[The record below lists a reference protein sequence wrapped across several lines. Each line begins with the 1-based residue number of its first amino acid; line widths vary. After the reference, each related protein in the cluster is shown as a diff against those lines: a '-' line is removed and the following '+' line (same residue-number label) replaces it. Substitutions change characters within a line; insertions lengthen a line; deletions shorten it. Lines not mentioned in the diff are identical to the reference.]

1 MVIFKAGEQSRGP
14 SFLETPSHQ
23 SPTGGITSSCRAR
36 CPWRQS
42 QARWR
47 HQPQDAVLHEEC
59 SFFLIVRRSTL
70 TLLTPNSSTR
80 AHKSNVL
87 QEPSR

>member
-1 MVIFKAGEQSRGP
+1 MVISKAEESGGP

-23 SPTGGITSSCRAR
+23 SPPPGGIGLQLQKGR

-47 HQPQDAVLHEEC
+47 HQAQDRLLHVEC
-59 SFFLIVRRSTL
+59 SFSL
-70 TLLTPNSSTR
+70 P
-80 AHKSNVL
+80 
-87 QEPSR
+87 